1 MYFKIVQCYV
11 NKNEMI
17 PKITLLIFFFRYK
30 VLGMVLKEMV
40 RKFMGVHSSNGFSYF
55 QKKSLSFLYK
65 QVEALKSL

>member
-17 PKITLLIFFFRYK
+17 PKITLYLIIFFRYK

-40 RKFMGVHSSNGFSYF
+40 RKFMVSIVVTVFRIFRKNQYLFYIN
-55 QKKSLSFLYK
+55 K
-65 QVEALKSL
+65 LKL

>member
-17 PKITLLIFFFRYK
+17 PKITLYLIFVFRYK

-40 RKFMGVHSSNGFSYF
+40 RKFMVYIVVTVFRIFRKNQYF
-55 QKKSLSFLYK
+55 FYINK
-65 QVEALKSL
+65 LKL